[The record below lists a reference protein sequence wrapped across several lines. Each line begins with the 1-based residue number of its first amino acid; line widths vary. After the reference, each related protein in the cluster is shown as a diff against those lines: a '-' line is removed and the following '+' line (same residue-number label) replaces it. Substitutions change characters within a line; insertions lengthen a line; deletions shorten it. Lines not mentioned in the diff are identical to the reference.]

1 MTPNSRRRLVAAA
14 IGGLLTITACS
25 SDGEDTVSSQDSL
38 DAATPD
44 EDDVTEVGE
53 AESTFEEPTSNDVD
67 CSDEGLGA
75 DDMISFTAAHHVVD
89 GELGALCNGA
99 GDERIFEA
107 WDALA
112 TIAPRGQLGD
122 LGVFTAF
129 EESGAGD
136 EITLAFVQ
144 PLDADGTVFQMSI
157 NLDEYEFDP
166 DEALLTM
173 AHEFSHV
180 FTATP
185 AQIDRSVEAAETCTT
200 YDNGEGCFL
209 EDSLIFQWVDTFW
222 VDYIDDFD
230 HDRLDLADHSLLR
243 SGGQLIDHESEGYQR
258 RENRRPTD
266 HRQVFRILSQARFV
280 LHLSLPSPLW
290 WSSLPTNSVRA
301 ISRMGSPAAIRLVI
315 EFDARTASIVASA
328 KKEAGGAVR
337 PRPPSPH
344 FGGFCRRQS

>member
-230 HDRLDLADHSLLR
+230 PFVEASGVEGEQRCSEDAGFLGPYAASNPEEDFAESFSAYVFDVEAATPEQQERLDWMADQPGLVEF
-243 SGGQLIDHESEGYQR
+243 HERAVAAGLT
-258 RENRRPTD
+258 P
-266 HRQVFRILSQARFV
+266 
-280 LHLSLPSPLW
+280 
-290 WSSLPTNSVRA
+290 VRN
-301 ISRMGSPAAIRLVI
+301 
-315 EFDARTASIVASA
+315 
-328 KKEAGGAVR
+328 
-337 PRPPSPH
+337 
-344 FGGFCRRQS
+344 GFEVCGVG